1 MPSKDLYAALGV
13 KRTATDSEIKSAYKK
28 LAMKH
33 HPDRNKGNAA
43 SEAKFK
49 EISEAYNILSD
60 PTQKRQYDMGGANPF
75 SSGNPSG

>member
-1 MPSKDLYAALGV
+1 
-13 KRTATDSEIKSAYKK
+13 
-28 LAMKH
+28 MKH

-60 PTQKRQYDMGGANPF
+60 STQKRQYDTQGADPF
-75 SSGNPSG
+75 SQGRHTYTGSRSRGSSGS